1 VARTTFLA
9 HAGEN
14 TGSTA
19 AASALAVWTAEAV
32 NVHGPLP
39 TAAWAAAY
47 AGIYALSTRIVKN
60 NTASM
65 NPNVV
70 AARRP
75 RPRRK
80 RVSL

>member
-1 VARTTFLA
+1 MARTTPFLA

-19 AASALAVWTAEAV
+19 LASALAVWTAEAV

-39 TAAWAAAY
+39 TALWAAAY
-47 AGIYALSTRIVKN
+47 AGIYALGTRIVKN
-60 NTASM
+60 DTASL

-70 AARRP
+70 ARSKTP
-75 RPRRK
+75 T
-80 RVSL
+80 